1 MQQKKKFTIKQQI
14 NHMKTQNIKFSL
26 YDEKK
31 AEKFLAYSNYYF
43 KVKCFAKNFTK
54 IDEKYKNLDFA
65 YLRKFS
71 ILDTAFRDLT
81 LELSLL
87 CEHLIKVLICRSCSE
102 INNDDDAYVIVQK
115 YFNEHGLPSA
125 INRYDEK
132 TYSVYSES
140 LLDKYRSNMPIWVLV
155 EILDFGELIS
165 FYNFYQKSYD
175 IDKKVSDFN
184 LYTIK
189 SLRNVA
195 AHNSCVLHTLTIQPK
210 KKMNTSTTLKQIL
223 RNKKILSRKENEIKI
238 PLIHDFLCLIFV
250 FSELCP
256 NTEIKRI
263 ITKKIIAY
271 FKKCEERSEYFKH
284 ERFIV
289 KRYIFVKKATYA
301 ILRSK

>member
-1 MQQKKKFTIKQQI
+1 MQQKEKFTIKQQI

-26 YDEKK
+26 YDEEK

-54 IDEKYKNLDFA
+54 TDEKYKNLDFA

-87 CEHLIKVLICRSCSE
+87 CEHLIKVLICRSCSQ
-102 INNDDDAYVIVQK
+102 NDDDDGYVIVQK
-115 YFNEHGLPSA
+115 YFDEHELPSA
-125 INRYDEK
+125 INRYDDGV
-132 TYSVYSES
+132 YSVYSKS

-165 FYNFYQKSYD
+165 FYNFYTENYN
-175 IDKKVSDFN
+175 IDKKVSVFN

-189 SLRNVA
+189 SLRNIA
-195 AHNSCVLHTLTIQPK
+195 AHNSCVLHTLTIPPIK
-210 KKMNTSTTLKQIL
+210 EMNTSTTLKQIL
-223 RNKKILSRKENEIKI
+223 RNKKILSRNKNEIKI

-256 NTEIKRI
+256 NTEIKRK
-263 ITKKIIAY
+263 ITKKIMDY
-271 FKKCEERSEYFKH
+271 FTKCEKRSEYFNH
-284 ERFIV
+284 EPLIL
-289 KRYIFVKKATYA
+289 KRYKFVKKATYV
-301 ILRSK
+301 ILRNK

>member
-1 MQQKKKFTIKQQI
+1 MQQKEKFTIEQQI
-14 NHMKTQNIKFSL
+14 NYMKTQNIKFNL
-26 YDEKK
+26 YDEEK
-31 AEKFLAYSNYYF
+31 ATKFLAYSNYYF
-43 KVKCFAKNFTK
+43 KVKSFAKNFTK

-87 CEHLIKVLICRSCSE
+87 CEHLIKVLICHTCSQ
-102 INNDDDAYVIVQK
+102 NDDDDGYVIVQK
-115 YFNEHGLPSA
+115 YFYNHGLPSA
-125 INRYDEK
+125 INRYDKK
-132 TYSVYSES
+132 TYSVYSKS

-155 EILDFGELIS
+155 EILDFGELIL

-184 LYTIK
+184 LYAIK

-195 AHNSCVLHTLTIQPK
+195 AHNSCVLHTLTIPPIK
-210 KKMNTSTTLKQIL
+210 EMNTSTTLKQIL
-223 RNKKILSRKENEIKI
+223 RNKKILSRNENEIKI

-256 NTEIKRI
+256 NTEIKRK
-263 ITKKIIAY
+263 ITKKIMDY
-271 FKKCEERSEYFKH
+271 FTKCEKRSEYFND
-284 ERFIV
+284 EPLIL
-289 KRYIFVKKATYA
+289 KRYLFIKKQHM
-301 ILRSK
+301 LF

>member
-1 MQQKKKFTIKQQI
+1 MQQKEKFTIEQQI
-14 NHMKTQNIKFSL
+14 NYMKTQNIKFNL
-26 YDEKK
+26 YDEEK

-54 IDEKYKNLDFA
+54 TDEKYKNLDFA

-87 CEHLIKVLICRSCSE
+87 CEHLIKVLICRSCSQ
-102 INNDDDAYVIVQK
+102 NDDDDGYVIVQK
-115 YFNEHGLPSA
+115 YFDEHELPSA
-125 INRYDEK
+125 INRYDDGV
-132 TYSVYSES
+132 YSVYSKS

-165 FYNFYQKSYD
+165 FYNFYTENYN
-175 IDKKVSDFN
+175 IDKKVSVFN

-189 SLRNVA
+189 SLRNIA
-195 AHNSCVLHTLTIQPK
+195 AHNNCVLHTLTIPPIK
-210 KKMNTSTTLKQIL
+210 EMNTSTTLKQIL
-223 RNKKILSRKENEIKI
+223 RNKKILSRNENEIKI

-256 NTEIKRI
+256 NTEIKRK
-263 ITKKIIAY
+263 ITKKIMDY
-271 FKKCEERSEYFKH
+271 FTKCEKRSEYFND
-284 ERFIV
+284 EPLIL
-289 KRYIFVKKATYA
+289 KRYLFIKKATYA
-301 ILRSK
+301 ILRNE

>member
-1 MQQKKKFTIKQQI
+1 MQQKEKFTIEQQI
-14 NHMKTQNIKFSL
+14 NYMKTQNIKFNL
-26 YDEKK
+26 YDEEK
-31 AEKFLAYSNYYF
+31 ATKFLAYSNYYF
-43 KVKCFAKNFTK
+43 KVKSFAKNFTK

-87 CEHLIKVLICRSCSE
+87 CEHLIKVLICHTCSQ
-102 INNDDDAYVIVQK
+102 NDDDDGYVIVQK
-115 YFNEHGLPSA
+115 YFYNHGLPSA
-125 INRYDEK
+125 INRYDKK
-132 TYSVYSES
+132 TYSVYSKS

-155 EILDFGELIS
+155 EILDFGELIL

-184 LYTIK
+184 LYAIK

-195 AHNSCVLHTLTIQPK
+195 AHNSCVLHTLTIPPIK
-210 KKMNTSTTLKQIL
+210 EMNTSTTLKQIL
-223 RNKKILSRKENEIKI
+223 RNKKILSRNENEIKI

-263 ITKKIIAY
+263 LTKKIIAY

-289 KRYIFVKKATYA
+289 KRYKFVKKATYA

>member
-1 MQQKKKFTIKQQI
+1 MQQKEKFTIEQQI
-14 NHMKTQNIKFSL
+14 NYMKTQNIKFNL
-26 YDEKK
+26 YDEEK
-31 AEKFLAYSNYYF
+31 ATKFLAYSNYYF
-43 KVKCFAKNFTK
+43 KVKSFAKNFTK

-87 CEHLIKVLICRSCSE
+87 CEHLIKVLICHTCSQ
-102 INNDDDAYVIVQK
+102 NDDDDGYVIVQK
-115 YFNEHGLPSA
+115 YFYNHGLPSA
-125 INRYDEK
+125 INRYDKK
-132 TYSVYSES
+132 TYSVYSKS

-155 EILDFGELIS
+155 EILDFGELIL

-184 LYTIK
+184 LYAIK

-195 AHNSCVLHTLTIQPK
+195 AHNSCVLHTLTIPPIK
-210 KKMNTSTTLKQIL
+210 EMNTSTTLKQIL
-223 RNKKILSRKENEIKI
+223 RNKKILSRNENEIKI

-256 NTEIKRI
+256 NTEIKRK
-263 ITKKIIAY
+263 ITKKIMDY
-271 FKKCEERSEYFKH
+271 FTKCEKRSEYFND
-284 ERFIV
+284 EPLIL
-289 KRYIFVKKATYA
+289 KRYLFIKKATYA
-301 ILRSK
+301 ILRNK

>member
-1 MQQKKKFTIKQQI
+1 MQQKEKFTIKQQI

-26 YDEKK
+26 YDEEK

-54 IDEKYKNLDFA
+54 TDEKYKNLDFA

-87 CEHLIKVLICRSCSE
+87 CEHLIKVLICRSCSQ
-102 INNDDDAYVIVQK
+102 NDDDDGYVIVQK
-115 YFNEHGLPSA
+115 YFDEHELPSA
-125 INRYDEK
+125 INRYDDGV
-132 TYSVYSES
+132 YSVYSKS

-165 FYNFYQKSYD
+165 FYNFYTENYN
-175 IDKKVSDFN
+175 IDKKVSVFN

-189 SLRNVA
+189 SLRNIA
-195 AHNSCVLHTLTIQPK
+195 AHNNCVLHTLTIPPIK
-210 KKMNTSTTLKQIL
+210 EMNTSTTLKQIL
-223 RNKKILSRKENEIKI
+223 RNKKILSRNENEIKI

-256 NTEIKRI
+256 NTEIKRK
-263 ITKKIIAY
+263 ITKKIMDY
-271 FKKCEERSEYFKH
+271 FTKCEKRSEYFND
-284 ERFIV
+284 EPLIL
-289 KRYIFVKKATYA
+289 KRYLFIKKATYA
-301 ILRSK
+301 ILRNE

>member
-1 MQQKKKFTIKQQI
+1 MQQKEKFTIEQQI
-14 NHMKTQNIKFSL
+14 NYMKTQNIKFNL
-26 YDEKK
+26 YDEEK
-31 AEKFLAYSNYYF
+31 ATKFLAYSNYYF
-43 KVKCFAKNFTK
+43 KVKSFAKNFTK

-87 CEHLIKVLICRSCSE
+87 CEHLIKVLICHTCSQ
-102 INNDDDAYVIVQK
+102 NDDDDGYVIVQK
-115 YFNEHGLPSA
+115 YFYNHGLPSA
-125 INRYDEK
+125 INRYDKK
-132 TYSVYSES
+132 TYSVYSKS

-155 EILDFGELIS
+155 EILDFGELIL

-184 LYTIK
+184 LYAIK

-195 AHNSCVLHTLTIQPK
+195 AHNSCVLHTLTIPPIK
-210 KKMNTSTTLKQIL
+210 EMNTSTTLKQIL
-223 RNKKILSRKENEIKI
+223 RNKKILSRNENEIKI

-256 NTEIKRI
+256 NTEIKRK
-263 ITKKIIAY
+263 ITKKIMDY
-271 FKKCEERSEYFKH
+271 FTKCEKRSEYFND
-284 ERFIV
+284 EPLIL
-289 KRYIFVKKATYA
+289 KRYLFIKKATYA
-301 ILRSK
+301 ILRNE